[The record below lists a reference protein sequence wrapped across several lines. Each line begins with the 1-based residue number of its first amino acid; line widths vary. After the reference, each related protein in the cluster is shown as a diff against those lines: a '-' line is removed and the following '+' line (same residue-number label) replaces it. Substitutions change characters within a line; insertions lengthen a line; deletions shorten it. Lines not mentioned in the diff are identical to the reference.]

1 MSSDTIEKVL
11 VDAIEGTAELTLTHG
26 HDAASRR
33 LGFAGGRY
41 RFRLPDPG
49 RPDTAVDPE
58 ILETDPDTRYGLEIL
73 RRDNLDREPALR
85 RVAAHTLT
93 AYLRRGELTVQ
104 PAADL
109 GAPAPDIL
117 LHRGALRALRRGRTI
132 RVCFLEPPWP
142 DYAAQAQEALEIAMT
157 SGVIAG
163 GSVDLEA
170 LRWDYTGDGSMEAKL
185 MLHLGPPDVLE
196 RPANVV
202 TTLKDT
208 LELPEDAAAARQTLA
223 HNASALARLVG
234 KSIERHLG

>member
-1 MSSDTIEKVL
+1 
-11 VDAIEGTAELTLTHG
+11 
-26 HDAASRR
+26 
-33 LGFAGGRY
+33 
-41 RFRLPDPG
+41 
-49 RPDTAVDPE
+49 
-58 ILETDPDTRYGLEIL
+58 
-73 RRDNLDREPALR
+73 
-85 RVAAHTLT
+85 
-93 AYLRRGELTVQ
+93 
-104 PAADL
+104 
-109 GAPAPDIL
+109 
-117 LHRGALRALRRGRTI
+117 
-132 RVCFLEPPWP
+132 
-142 DYAAQAQEALEIAMT
+142 MT

-234 KSIERHLG
+234 KSIERHLS